1 MQKSFYLLVDLTYLK
16 YVFIQWRARCLYYE
30 HNARYVVQ
38 TNLAIKYY
46 YHLCE
51 KE

>member
-16 YVFIQWRARCLYYE
+16 YVYTVTCACMHYE
-30 HNARYVVQ
+30 HNASYVVQ
-38 TNLAIKYY
+38 TNLAIKYC